1 MTEIIPI
8 VEIENFDKN
17 GKTNGVVDIAPGI
30 SLVYSI
36 GSQLEISLSSNQW
49 EWVDN
54 YKAWIIHNSSRKT
67 TDQYTTDELVDMCSA
82 AWGYITQMNNYG
94 LNNDYQFLR
103 ESDNVLVTAYL
114 NRSIDSL
121 SACLT
126 FDTILQLDIRRKIE
140 KYLKGYK
147 PLIGLVR
154 LS

>member
-1 MTEIIPI
+1 MNDITPII
-8 VEIENFDKN
+8 EIENTDKN
-17 GKTNGVVDIAPGI
+17 DKTNGVVDIAPGI

-36 GSQLEISLSSNQW
+36 SSQLEIGLSSNQW
-49 EWVDN
+49 EWFDKH
-54 YKAWIIHNSSRKT
+54 KAWIVHNTSCKT
-67 TDQYTTDELVDMCSA
+67 TDQYSIDELVEMCSA
-82 AWGYITQMNNYG
+82 AWDYITQMNNYG
-94 LNNDYQFLR
+94 MNNDYQFLR
-103 ESDNVLVTAYL
+103 ECDNVLVTAYL

>member
-1 MTEIIPI
+1 MNEIVPI

-17 GKTNGVVDIAPGI
+17 DKTNGVVDIAPGI

-36 GSQLEISLSSNQW
+36 SSQLEISLSSNQW

-67 TDQYTTDELVDMCSA
+67 TDQYTTDELVDICSA

-94 LNNDYQFLR
+94 LNNEYQFLR
-103 ESDNVLVTAYL
+103 ECDNVMVTAYL

-126 FDTILQLDIRRKIE
+126 FDTTLQLDIRRKIE